1 VAGGGRPL
9 ELALPLQGINPD
21 CAPLSVWLI
30 RVSPRTRCGTA
41 GSGGISFVRCPFFL
55 GRAASASADAG
66 TIHSGIY
73 AADQL
78 ADADERTN
86 SAWTQKVR
94 CVIGSIT
101 GASAMLVIEG
111 GELPAQKLN

>member
-1 VAGGGRPL
+1 MTKHRSVTSGGRPL
-9 ELALPLQGINPD
+9 ELKLGIQPAITAGIN
-21 CAPLSVWLI
+21 
-30 RVSPRTRCGTA
+30 T
-41 GSGGISFVRCPFFL
+41 
-55 GRAASASADAG
+55 
-66 TIHSGIY
+66 
-73 AADQL
+73 ADQL